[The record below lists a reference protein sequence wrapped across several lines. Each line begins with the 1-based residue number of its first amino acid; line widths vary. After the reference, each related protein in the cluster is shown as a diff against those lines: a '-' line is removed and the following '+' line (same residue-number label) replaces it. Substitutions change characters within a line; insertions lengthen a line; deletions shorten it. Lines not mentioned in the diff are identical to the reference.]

1 MHYYSGRAV
10 KMNLFLLIISAY
22 LIGSIPTAYWIGKAF
37 FNIDIREHGSKNMG
51 ASNTFRVLGSVWGIV
66 VLVIDMGKGMA
77 AVQLAHTVQSS
88 DWLSG
93 ELAFWK
99 LIFGLVAVAGHIF
112 PVFAGFRGGKGVA
125 TLFGVV
131 LAIQPWVALVSVG
144 AFLVVVVLTKY
155 ISLGSIIAVIVFA
168 ACVWFAVKETNV
180 YMRWFSVVAALL
192 VIIMHRSN
200 IKRLIAG
207 TENKFKGLRK
217 KK

>member
-1 MHYYSGRAV
+1 
-10 KMNLFLLIISAY
+10 MNLLLLIISAY
-22 LIGSIPTAYWIGKAF
+22 LIGSIPTAYWIGKLF

-51 ASNTFRVLGSVWGIV
+51 ASNTFRVLGSVWGII
-66 VLVIDMGKGMA
+66 VLVIDMGKGIA
-77 AVQLAHTVQSS
+77 AVQLAHAVHSS
-88 DWLSG
+88 DWLSN
-93 ELAFWK
+93 ELTFWK
-99 LIFGLVAVAGHIF
+99 LIFGLVAVSGHIF

-131 LAIQPWVALVSVG
+131 LAIQPWTALISIG
-144 AFLVVVVLTKY
+144 AFLVVVFLTKY

>member
-1 MHYYSGRAV
+1 
-10 KMNLFLLIISAY
+10 MNLFLLIISAY
-22 LIGSIPTAYWIGKAF
+22 LIGSIPTAYWIGKVF

-51 ASNTFRVLGSVWGIV
+51 ASNTFRVLGSVWGII
-66 VLVIDMGKGMA
+66 VLVIDMGKGIA
-77 AVQLAHTVQSS
+77 AVQLVHAVHSS
-88 DWLSG
+88 DWLSS
-93 ELAFWK
+93 ELTFWK
-99 LIFGLVAVAGHIF
+99 LIFGLVAVSGHIF

-131 LAIQPWVALVSVG
+131 LAIQPWTALISIG
-144 AFLVVVVLTKY
+144 AFLVVVFLTKY

-180 YMRWFSVVAALL
+180 YLRWFSVIAALL

>member
-1 MHYYSGRAV
+1 
-10 KMNLFLLIISAY
+10 MNLLLLIFAAY
-22 LIGSIPTAYWIGKAF
+22 FIGSIPTAYWIGKWF

-51 ASNTFRVLGSVWGIV
+51 ASNTFRVLGAVWGII
-66 VLVIDMGKGMA
+66 VLIIDLGKGIA
-77 AVQLAHTVQSS
+77 AVQLAHAVDST
-88 DWLSG
+88 DWLG
-93 ELAFWK
+93 TELTFWK
-99 LIFGLVAVAGHIF
+99 LMLGLVAVAGHIF

-131 LAIQPWVALVSVG
+131 LAIQPWTALISIG
-144 AFLVVVVLTKY
+144 AFVIVVFLTKY

-192 VIIMHRSN
+192 VLIMHRSN
-200 IKRLIAG
+200 IKRLIEG

-217 KK
+217 RK

>member
-1 MHYYSGRAV
+1 
-10 KMNLFLLIISAY
+10 MNLLLLILAAY
-22 LIGSIPTAYWIGKAF
+22 LIGSIPTAYWIGKWF

-51 ASNTFRVLGSVWGIV
+51 ASNTFRVLGSVWGII
-66 VLVIDMGKGMA
+66 VLIIDMGKGIA
-77 AVQLAHTVQSS
+77 AVQLAHAVQQS

-93 ELAFWK
+93 ESTFWK
-99 LIFGLVAVAGHIF
+99 LILGLVAVAGHIF

-131 LAIQPWVALVSVG
+131 LAIQPWTALISIG
-144 AFLVVVVLTKY
+144 AFVIVVFLTKY

-192 VIIMHRSN
+192 VLIMHRSN
-200 IKRLIAG
+200 IKRLIEG

-217 KK
+217 RK

>member
-1 MHYYSGRAV
+1 
-10 KMNLFLLIISAY
+10 MNLFLLLISAY
-22 LIGSIPTAYWIGKAF
+22 LIGSIPTAYWIGKLF

-51 ASNTFRVLGSVWGIV
+51 ASNAFRVLGSVWGIV
-66 VLVIDMGKGMA
+66 VLVIDMGKGIV
-77 AVQLAHTVQSS
+77 AVQLAHAVQSS
-88 DWLSG
+88 DWLSS
-93 ELAFWK
+93 ELTFWK

-131 LAIQPWVALVSVG
+131 LAIQPWVALISIG
-144 AFLVVVVLTKY
+144 AFLVVVFLTKF
-155 ISLGSIIAVIVFA
+155 ISLGSIIAVIVFTG
-168 ACVWFAVKETNV
+168 CVWFAVKETNV
-180 YMRWFSVVAALL
+180 YMRWFSVIAASL
-192 VIIMHRSN
+192 VIMMHRSN